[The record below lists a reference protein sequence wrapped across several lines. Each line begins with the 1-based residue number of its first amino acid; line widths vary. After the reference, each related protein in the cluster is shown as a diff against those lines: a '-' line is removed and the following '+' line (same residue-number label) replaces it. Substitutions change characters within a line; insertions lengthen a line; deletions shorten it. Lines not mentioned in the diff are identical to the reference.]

1 MRRSLCVYSFG
12 IACALLFSHGS
23 QAQWQF
29 IPGPARP
36 VAKGPTYVA
45 KADFNDDGIP
55 DVVVSSSLSPSVTA
69 LFVLPD
75 GDFQTVINVVL
86 PTGVALRGV
95 TTGAF
100 YGQKTAGGH
109 AINDIAVVD
118 NAGARVF
125 VIPGNGNGT
134 FGPVPTTGM
143 IPVDFKGPLD
153 IATGSFTSQGNADL
167 VTANG
172 PANTVTPLYNSWST
186 SGHKTLFTR
195 QLSLPVV
202 PNASAIATAD
212 FNGDDIA
219 DVAALAAGGTGAGS
233 VSILLSGNTGLGT
246 PVAVNYTVGIGAVG
260 LTVINLS
267 GGPDIAVI
275 NQGTKSSP
283 SISILRNLGT
293 GLFNV
298 LSPIPLSC
306 PKQNGV
312 VLACTA
318 QGIISEDFD
327 GDGVDDLAVSFS
339 TSGASPGFV
348 SFYKG
353 FADGSFAFATQVALG
368 GAPRRLIAA
377 DFTGDGVPDV
387 AVTEYST
394 NAVRILQGA
403 CSNLP
408 GAGCTP
414 RPTST
419 PTATQTTTNQIATAT
434 QTPTPQSTPQST
446 PTATPT
452 PKSCTPACSG
462 GLVCNTDAGVCCNL
476 DTCPLDQRCDIYGS
490 TGTCSAALAEGASC
504 VKTTDCQSGLSCQ
517 TNVVT
522 NDLFCGAS
530 LTPNTPTATPTKTQS
545 PVPSDAPGGQK
556 AIQTVTRSGGCSIG
570 ERTDTGGAWMLAALP
585 VAFWARRFRRQHA
598 HALRRDRPRVQ

>member
-1 MRRSLCVYSFG
+1 VE
-12 IACALLFSHGS
+12 I
-23 QAQWQF
+23 QA
-29 IPGPARP
+29 
-36 VAKGPTYVA
+36 
-45 KADFNDDGIP
+45 
-55 DVVVSSSLSPSVTA
+55 
-69 LFVLPD
+69 
-75 GDFQTVINVVL
+75 
-86 PTGVALRGV
+86 
-95 TTGAF
+95 
-100 YGQKTAGGH
+100 
-109 AINDIAVVD
+109 
-118 NAGARVF
+118 
-125 VIPGNGNGT
+125 
-134 FGPVPTTGM
+134 
-143 IPVDFKGPLD
+143 
-153 IATGSFTSQGNADL
+153 SQGNADL

-233 VSILLSGNTGLGT
+233 VSILLSGKTGLGT

-312 VLACTA
+312 VLVCTA
-318 QGIISEDFD
+318 QGITSEDFD

-339 TSGASPGFV
+339 TIGASPGFV

-353 FADGSFAFATQVALG
+353 FTDGSFAFATQVALG
-368 GAPRRLIAA
+368 GAPRRIIAA
-377 DFTGDGVPDV
+377 DFTGDRVPDV
-387 AVTEYST
+387 AVTEYGT
-394 NAVRILQGA
+394 NTVRILQGA
-403 CSNLP
+403 CSNVP

-419 PTATQTTTNQIATAT
+419 PTGLGAAT
-434 QTPTPQSTPQST
+434 QTPTPQPIGFPCAVDVQCSSSTCADGVCCSTPCSPPLICNHSLFLGTCHVRGANGDSCNSNNDCTSNYCAANKHCATNPTPTTTPATPLSTPT
-446 PTATPT
+446 PTATSTPT
-452 PKSCTPACSG
+452 PKGSGISCTPACSG

-490 TGTCSAALAEGASC
+490 KGTCSAALAEGASC
-504 VKTTDCQSGLSCQ
+504 EKPTDCESGRCL

-522 NDLFCGAS
+522 NDLVCGPS
-530 LTPNTPTATPTKTQS
+530 LAPDTPTATPIT
-545 PVPSDAPGGQK
+545 SDTPGDHN

-570 ERTDTGGAWMLAALP
+570 ERTDAGGAWMLAALP

>member
-1 MRRSLCVYSFG
+1 MRRGFCVYSFG
-12 IACALLFSHGS
+12 IACAVLFSHRS

-29 IPGPARP
+29 IPGPARS
-36 VAKGPTYVA
+36 VAKGPTYIA
-45 KADFNDDGIP
+45 QADFNDDGIP
-55 DVVVSSSLSPSVTA
+55 DVVVSSALSPSVTA

-95 TTGAF
+95 TAGAF

-134 FGPVPTTGM
+134 FGPVPTPGV
-143 IPVDFKGPLD
+143 IPVDLKGPLD
-153 IATGSFTSQGNADL
+153 IATGSFTNQGNADL

-172 PANTVTPLYNSWST
+172 PANTVTPLYNSWSN
-186 SGHKTLFTR
+186 SGQKTLFTR

-219 DVAALAAGGTGAGS
+219 DVAVLAAGGTGAGS
-233 VSILLSGNTGLGT
+233 VSILLSGNAGLGT

-260 LTVINLS
+260 LTVVNSS

-275 NQGTKSSP
+275 NQGTKSNP

-293 GLFNV
+293 GLFDV
-298 LSPIPLSC
+298 PSPIPLSC

-318 QGIISEDFD
+318 QGITSEDFD

-353 FADGSFAFATQVALG
+353 FADGSFPFATQVALG

-387 AVTEYST
+387 AVTEYGT

-419 PTATQTTTNQIATAT
+419 PTATQTRTHQIATAT
-434 QTPTPQSTPQST
+434 QTPTPQST

-476 DTCPLDQRCDIYGS
+476 DTCPLDQRCDITGAI
-490 TGTCSAALAEGASC
+490 GTCSDLLVENQPC
-504 VKTTDCQSGLSCQ
+504 KVHTDCKSDRCLS
-517 TNVVT
+517 TLV
-522 NDLFCGAS
+522 CGPS
-530 LTPNTPTATPTKTQS
+530 LAPATPTATPTKEGGPIT
-545 PVPSDAPGGQK
+545 SDTPGDSNV
-556 AIQTVTRSGGCSIG
+556 IPTVTRSGGCSIG
-570 ERTDTGGAWMLAALP
+570 ERTVAGGAWMLAALP